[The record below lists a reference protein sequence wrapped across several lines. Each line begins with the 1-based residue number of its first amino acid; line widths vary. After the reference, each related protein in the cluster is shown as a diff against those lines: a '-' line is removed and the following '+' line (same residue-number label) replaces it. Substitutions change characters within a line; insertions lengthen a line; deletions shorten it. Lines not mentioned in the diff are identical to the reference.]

1 MAGYRKLGRDTG
13 HRNMML
19 RSMTTDLL
27 QHGSIITTE
36 AKAKELERSVAK
48 MITLAK
54 RGSDD
59 LHARRQAA
67 AYMTSADVV
76 KELFDSIGPKY
87 ADRNGGYT
95 RIYKLGPRRG
105 DGAPQA
111 KIELV

>member
-1 MAGYRKLGRDTG
+1 MAGYRKLGRYTS
-13 HRNMML
+13 HRMMML
-19 RSMTTDLL
+19 RNMTTDLL

-36 AKAKELERSVAK
+36 AKAKELERAVAK
-48 MITLAK
+48 MISLAK
-54 RGSDD
+54 RGGDD
-59 LHARRQAA
+59 LHARRQAS
-67 AYMTSADVV
+67 AYMTNAEVV
-76 KELFDSIGPKY
+76 KELFENIGPKY

>member
-1 MAGYRKLGRDTG
+1 MAGYRKLGRESA
-13 HRNMML
+13 HRQMML
-19 RSMTTDLL
+19 RNMTTQLL

-54 RGSDD
+54 RGADD
-59 LHARRQAA
+59 LHARRQA
-67 AYMTSADVV
+67 SAFMNDQDVV
-76 KELFDSIGPKY
+76 KELFETIGPRY

-105 DGAPQA
+105 DAAPQA